1 MKFEKYYEELK
12 QLEVGTVL
20 KDEPLY
26 KHTTYRVG
34 GPAKLFVKVQHVD
47 GLIEVIKY
55 CRKHR
60 IPLFVIGR
68 GSNLLFSDKSFDGI
82 IISLENMNQYHVNGS
97 EVTAQCGVTMIKL
110 AYDCA
115 KIGLSGFEFMGGIPG
130 NIGGGIFMNAGAYK
144 SCLSEVVKSVK
155 VLDERLKVVELTKDE
170 MEFSYRH
177 SIIQDHPKWIVLEAT
192 FELENKSVEEINETL
207 DKRKERRMSTQ
218 PWNKPSAGSVFRNP
232 EGSSAWKYI
241 DDAGLRGY
249 EIGGA
254 QVSPKHSNFIVNNG
268 YASAKDIYD
277 LIFYVQKTVQ
287 DRFGVLLKPEVRFVN
302 WES

>member
-1 MKFEKYYEELK
+1 MMKFEKYYEELK
-12 QLEVGTVL
+12 QLDVGKVL

-34 GPAKLFVKVQHVD
+34 GPAKLFIKVQNV
-47 GLIEVIKY
+47 GELIEVIKY

-60 IPLFVIGR
+60 IQLFVIGR
-68 GSNLLFSDKSFDGI
+68 GSNLLFSDKSFEGI
-82 IISLENMNQYHVNGS
+82 IISLEDMNQYHVNGS

-144 SCLSEVVKSVK
+144 SCLSKVVKSVK
-155 VLDERLKVVELTKDE
+155 VLDEHLKVVELSKDE
-170 MEFSYRH
+170 MDFSYRH

-192 FELENKSVEEINETL
+192 FVLENKSVEEINETL

-232 EGSSAWKYI
+232 EEIPAWKLI
-241 DDAGLRGY
+241 EDLGLRGHKV
-249 EIGGA
+249 GGA
-254 QVSPKHSNFIVNNG
+254 KVSEKHCNFIVNDDLT
-268 YASAKDIYD
+268 ATAQDVRD
-277 LIFYVQKTVQ
+277 LIHEIKVKAKKEYDIDMVT
-287 DRFGVLLKPEVRFVN
+287 EVEQLY
-302 WES
+302 W

>member
-12 QLEVGTVL
+12 QLDVGKVL

-34 GPAKLFVKVQHVD
+34 GPAKLFIKVQNV
-47 GLIEVIKY
+47 GELIEVIKY

-60 IPLFVIGR
+60 IQLFVIGR
-68 GSNLLFSDKSFDGI
+68 GSNLLFSDKSFEGI
-82 IISLENMNQYHVNGS
+82 IISLEDMNQYHVNGS

-144 SCLSEVVKSVK
+144 SCLSKVVKSVK
-155 VLDERLKVVELTKDE
+155 VLDEHLKVVELSKDE
-170 MEFSYRH
+170 MDFSYRH

-192 FELENKSVEEINETL
+192 FVLENKSVEEINETL

-232 EGSSAWKYI
+232 EGAAAWKYI

-254 QVSPKHSNFIVNNG
+254 QVSAKHSNFIVNNG
-268 YASAKDIYD
+268 YASAKDIRD
-277 LIFYVQKTVQ
+277 WIFYVQKTVQ
-287 DRFGVLLKPEVRFVN
+287 EKYGVLLKPEVRFIN